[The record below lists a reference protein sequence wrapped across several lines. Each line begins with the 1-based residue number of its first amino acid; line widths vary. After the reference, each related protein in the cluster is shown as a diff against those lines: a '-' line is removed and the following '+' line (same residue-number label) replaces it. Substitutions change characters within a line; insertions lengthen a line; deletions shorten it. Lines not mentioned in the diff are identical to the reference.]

1 LSRYTSNETLIAS
14 AILHDVVEDG
24 NVAMEDLKNDFGEE
38 VAGIVS
44 ALTED
49 ETIKDWSER
58 KGENLAR
65 LSNFKA
71 AYVIKAVDA
80 LVNMQDL
87 FTAIENDGESVWKKF
102 NAPKEMKMQYFEKI
116 LEDLKTEMPGE
127 LLKEYVSALKDLEY
141 SHLIANNKSDF
152 GFHEL
157 CIRRWFVYSQTSLHF
172 SFGDPPLYWRF
183 FGARLV
189 RRLPIIVG
197 LVGVVAVVASIAG
210 IAVEEAEDY
219 GEDIEHPLSAF
230 FCHSR
235 PRCL

>member
-1 LSRYTSNETLIAS
+1 M
-14 AILHDVVEDG
+14 VEDG

-172 SFGDPPLYWRF
+172 FFGDPPLYWRF
-183 FGARLV
+183 FGGEASSATPHY
-189 RRLPIIVG
+189 RRF
-197 LVGVVAVVASIAG
+197 SRRRRSRG
-210 IAVEEAEDY
+210 IHRRD
-219 GEDIEHPLSAF
+219 
-230 FCHSR
+230 CR
-235 PRCL
+235 